1 MEEKLKAMMDRYLD
15 TLITNDPSGLPVSDN
30 LKVTENGYPIELGQ
44 GLFEIASEFT
54 YRQYLID
61 SSANQV
67 AIFGV
72 VKETLLLANV
82 MIRLKVID
90 DRITEIETIIAR
102 QGESSIARPDK
113 MKEPK
118 PIYDQILEESEK
130 TSREE
135 MIAAAHS
142 YFEGIEK
149 NTADVPF
156 HPECNR
162 TANGQ
167 QTTNTGPNP
176 LSCLGQFEYKIF
188 SYITKV
194 RNRRYLM
201 INEEKGLVFCI
212 VMMDVPGRKENF
224 DSFPIPFDKLPVYM
238 YTPHTIFLAELFKIV
253 KGQIREIEA
262 LITNIPLGAT
272 SGWPDQPE

>member
-1 MEEKLKAMMDRYLD
+1 MEDKLKKRMEFCLE
-15 TLITNDPSGLPVSDN
+15 TIVTNDPSELPVADN
-30 LKVTENGYPIELGQ
+30 LKVTENGYPITLGQ
-44 GLFEIASEFT
+44 GLFDIASEFT

-61 SSANQV
+61 PPTNQV
-67 AIFGV
+67 AILGV
-72 VKETLLLANV
+72 VKETMLLANV
-82 MIRLKVID
+82 MIRLKVAD
-90 DRITEIETIIAR
+90 DKITEIETIIAR
-102 QGESSIARPDK
+102 QGESSIASPDK

-118 PIYDQILEESEK
+118 AIYDRILAESER
-130 TSREE
+130 TPREE
-135 MIAAAHS
+135 MIAAANS
-142 YFEGIEK
+142 YFEAIEN

-156 HPECNR
+156 HPDCNR

-201 INEEKGLVFCI
+201 VNEEKGWVFCI
-212 VMMDVPGRKENF
+212 VMMDVPGRKEDF
-224 DSFPIPFDKLPVYM
+224 DTFPIPFDKLPAYM
-238 YTPHTIFLAELFKIV
+238 YTPHVIFLAELFKIV

-262 LITNIPLGAT
+262 LMTNIPLGAT
-272 SGWPDQPE
+272 SGWPD